1 MLEGEGRGRAL
12 GGHLCCACL
21 HAFPMASK
29 RCGAPACPPARL
41 PACPPARL
49 PSMQDLTQELLKLSV
64 LYTALELSDKVGGQA
79 GHSVCVQ
86 LALL

>member
-1 MLEGEGRGRAL
+1 
-12 GGHLCCACL
+12 
-21 HAFPMASK
+21 
-29 RCGAPACPPARL
+29 
-41 PACPPARL
+41 
-49 PSMQDLTQELLKLSV
+49 MQDLTQELLKLSV

>member
-29 RCGAPACPPARL
+29 RCGAPACPPD
-41 PACPPARL
+41 RL